1 MAQLE
6 FPTKSMLTGGLRMMV
21 STAAVLFWIGCTAAA
36 AAIESPQSTEDAPRE
51 RESIRPEAIRAHVE
65 FLADDLLEGRGTG
78 SRGNRLAAN
87 YLRAQCQA
95 AGLRG
100 AAEGGSFFQ
109 KISFVRTIVDQEET
123 TLELKSASIQR
134 NLVYEKEFAIIDTH
148 RETQGAASGELVF
161 AGFGVTAPEQGY
173 DDYAGIDVKGKI
185 VVLLSEEAPPAFPSA
200 VRAFYSDHD
209 YMRANASGHGA
220 VGLLYI
226 DSPAVQ
232 KRFPWAF
239 TLRELKIGWNSIRWV
254 APNGAVGGLDDS
266 LKICGLLSPSGAA
279 VLFADEKY
287 GLDQIFA
294 AAGKGSP
301 PHFAMSKSACVKFQ
315 SRHEKVESQ
324 NVVARLGSGPPHR
337 EYVLFS
343 AHLDHLGIGEPIDGD
358 GIYNGA
364 LDNATGC
371 AVLLEIARAFAASR
385 EHMQRDLL
393 FLFVTAEEA
402 GLLGSDYF
410 ACHPTV
416 PLDRIAAVINVDGGA
431 NLTPVSDMIAW
442 GAEHSS
448 LGRAVQEAASQT
460 SFTVSP
466 DPFPEEGIFVR
477 SDQFSFV
484 KKGIPSLLIDLG
496 VKSTTSGID
505 ALALLKEWMVTV
517 YHSPKDDLSQP
528 IDYVTSARLATCI
541 YELGHA
547 VALDPDPPRWNE
559 ADFFGSKFATRPR

>member
-1 MAQLE
+1 
-6 FPTKSMLTGGLRMMV
+6 MLTGGLRIIV
-21 STAAVLFWIGCTAAA
+21 STAAALLLIGSAAGA
-36 AAIESPQSTEDAPRE
+36 APAEIPPSTEDAPRE

-109 KISFVRTIVDQEET
+109 KISFVRTIVDQKET

-134 NLVYEKEFAIIDTH
+134 NLVYEKEFAILGTH
-148 RETQGAASGELVF
+148 RETEGGASGELVF

-173 DDYAGIDVKGKI
+173 DDYAKIDVKGKI
-185 VVLLSEEAPPAFPSA
+185 VVLLDFEAPPSFPSA
-200 VRAFYSDHD
+200 VRAYYSDPD
-209 YMRANASGHGA
+209 YKRANASEHGA
-220 VGLLYI
+220 LGILYI
-226 DSPAVQ
+226 ASPAVQ

-254 APNGAVGGLDDS
+254 TPEGAVGGLDDS
-266 LKICGLLSPSGAA
+266 LRICGMLSPSAA
-279 VLFADEKY
+279 EVLFADEQW
-287 GLDQIFA
+287 GLDELFA
-294 AAGKGSP
+294 ASEKGTP
-301 PHFAMSKSACVKFQ
+301 PHFPISKRAMIKFRT
-315 SRHEKVESQ
+315 RHERVESQ
-324 NVVARLGSGPPHR
+324 NVVARLGGGQSNR

-343 AHLDHLGIGEPIDGD
+343 AHLDHLGIGEPIEGD
-358 GIYNGA
+358 SIYNGA
-364 LDNATGC
+364 LDNAAGC
-371 AVLLEIARAFAASR
+371 AVLLEVARGFAASR
-385 EHMQRDLL
+385 ERMERDLL
-393 FLFVTAEEA
+393 FLFVTGEEA

-416 PLDRIAAVINVDGGA
+416 PIDKIAAVINVDGGA
-431 NLTPVSDMIAW
+431 GLTPVNDVIAW
-442 GAEHSS
+442 GSEHSS
-448 LGRAVQEAASQT
+448 LGRAAQVAASRT
-460 SFTVSP
+460 GFTVTP
-466 DPFPEEGIFVR
+466 DPFPEEGMFVR

-496 VKSTTSGID
+496 VKSTTPGMD

-528 IDYVTSARLATCI
+528 IDYITSARLAGCI

-547 VALDPDPPRWNE
+547 VARDPDPPRWNE
-559 ADFFGSKFATRPR
+559 ADFFGGKFAKKRR